1 MKYDSLPF
9 LPQSPFISS
18 PQPSSL
24 TYSGQ
29 SASIRYWIVAFTRW
43 GVRSLA
49 ASVQNRCESARFAQR
64 TPDGPH
70 LLQHSGVAALRPQK
84 HARGKVIAGGNGRCW
99 CFWARLIQHRLAE
112 GCWKQRK
119 CSKYRGLSGTF
130 ARMFIHTHKSSSGQF
145 HLFIMDSLR
154 PMVIVY
160 GLPSGLDGFIKL
172 LLYS

>member
-9 LPQSPFISS
+9 FAQSTFISS

-29 SASIRYWIVAFTRW
+29 SASIRYWVVAFTRW

-70 LLQHSGVAALRPQK
+70 LLQHSGVAALRPQER
-84 HARGKVIAGGNGRCW
+84 ACGKVVAGGNGRFW
-99 CFWARLIQHRLAE
+99 CFWAGLIQNHV
-112 GCWKQRK
+112 
-119 CSKYRGLSGTF
+119 SG
-130 ARMFIHTHKSSSGQF
+130 I
-145 HLFIMDSLR
+145 
-154 PMVIVY
+154 
-160 GLPSGLDGFIKL
+160 
-172 LLYS
+172 